1 MIIHFPER
9 DDILIFLDFLL
20 FSFRDFGMVIT
31 VLPVLSQ
38 YQLFLKQVSVEKI
51 KYLPSHLLNEDL
63 VLRSPS
69 MHTRPSVTPICFVL
83 SLTVGDVTRR
93 TLKASVRGRET
104 IRINQELV
112 FQVTSDLS
120 TVLHYHPTPLYSFR
134 PDHLR

>member
-69 MHTRPSVTPICFVL
+69 LRTRPSVTSICFVL

-112 FQVTSDLS
+112 FQVTSDLGM
-120 TVLHYHPTPLYSFR
+120 VLHYHSTRLYSFR